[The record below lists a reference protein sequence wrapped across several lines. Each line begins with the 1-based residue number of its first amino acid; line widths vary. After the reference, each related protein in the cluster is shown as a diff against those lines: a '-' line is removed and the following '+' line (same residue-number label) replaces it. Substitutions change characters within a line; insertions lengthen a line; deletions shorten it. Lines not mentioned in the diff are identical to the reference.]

1 MAERSS
7 RWRRIRRTLGGD
19 SQLGSAIAHL
29 SRERESHVF
38 RQLEEFSRH
47 VVVVVERLQEM
58 VLRYAAGSTA
68 ELQAAA
74 NEIDRLEGEADV
86 LKARI
91 LDRLSMGGI
100 FFMATA
106 DVSRLITTMD
116 KIANLAVGAADRI
129 AMRPLNLPQKFKDY
143 MVELA
148 GIDVE
153 ATARLCDAVLALNR
167 DMRETFAIC
176 QQITEIESRAD
187 DVFKESYLLLFDLDI
202 DYKTFVQANAII
214 DRLESMADT
223 CSQNAE
229 LLRHLVLE
237 YIE

>member
-1 MAERSS
+1 VAERSS
-7 RWRRIRRTLGGD
+7 RWRRIRHTLGGD

-29 SRERESHVF
+29 SRERESQVLQ
-38 RQLEEFSRH
+38 QLEEFSRH

-58 VLRYAAGSTA
+58 VLRFAAGSTA
-68 ELQAAA
+68 ELQSAAK
-74 NEIDRLEGEADV
+74 EIDRLESEADH
-86 LKARI
+86 LKADM
-91 LDRLSMGGI
+91 LDRLSMGGV

-106 DVSRLITTMD
+106 DVSRLITSMD

-129 AMRPLNLPQKFKDY
+129 AMRPLDLPQKFRDY

-153 ATARLCDAVLALNR
+153 AAARLCDAVLALNR
-167 DMRETFAIC
+167 DMREAFALC
-176 QQITEIESRAD
+176 QQVTKIESRAD
-187 DVFKESYLLLFDLDI
+187 DVFKESYLLLLDLDI

>member
-7 RWRRIRRTLGGD
+7 RWRRIRRALGGD

-29 SRERESHVF
+29 SRERESQVLQ
-38 RQLEEFSRH
+38 QLEEFSRQ
-47 VVVVVERLQEM
+47 VVLVVERLQGM
-58 VLRYAAGSTA
+58 VLRFAAGSTS
-68 ELQAAA
+68 ELQESAV
-74 NEIDRLEGEADV
+74 EIDLLESKADK
-86 LKARI
+86 LKAEM

-106 DVSRLITTMD
+106 DVSRLITSMD

-129 AMRPLNLPQKFKDY
+129 AMRPLDLPQAFKDR

-153 ATARLCDAVLALNR
+153 AAARLCDAVLALNR
-167 DMRETFAIC
+167 DLREAFALC
-176 QQITEIESRAD
+176 QEVAKIESRAD
-187 DVFKESYLLLFDLDI
+187 AVFKESYLLLLDM
-202 DYKTFVQANAII
+202 DVDFKTFVQANAII

-223 CSQNAE
+223 CGQNAE